1 MSNRQRWLPAA
12 ALLLPL
18 ALLAGCAAEPAPAPA
33 PGESAPSTESPY
45 GGALGTPEEEAAFQ
59 ALYDEAIAAGQKQ
72 VVVYGPPPARAL
84 LDTFH
89 ERFPGIEVT
98 YQQLQSAERLAKLEQ
113 EKQTGNFVADIA
125 SDGRTPVVSLG
136 VDGWCQPLDHIMDVP
151 AEWLGVDDSVQ
162 FQQVA
167 VFGMAVNTDLLDVA
181 DAPKS
186 WQELTSAEWAGK
198 VVMVTPAAGGAAA
211 FTFAQ
216 MDYPEAN
223 NEKYAG
229 IKEGIKENVTL
240 VAKDALVLQEVASGN
255 YPIGA
260 LAYYPYFVEIKAQ
273 GAPIEFVFPFAEG
286 GGNMWT
292 KSAQCLLNDSPNP
305 LAASLYMYWEFSK
318 EGQQAL
324 SDAGLYPV
332 MPGTPGPGG
341 LPPLDTVELL
351 EQLPD
356 IEAITAYGPY
366 VKDVIDFFTE

>member
-1 MSNRQRWLPAA
+1 MFRRKRQLTAM
-12 ALLLPL
+12 ALAIPL
-18 ALLAGCAAEPAPAPA
+18 ALLAGGTSVKAQTGA
-33 PGESAPSTESPY
+33 Y
-45 GGALGTPEEEAAFQ
+45 DGALGTQEQEAKFKE
-59 ALYDEAIAAGQKQ
+59 LYDAAIAAGQKQ
-72 VVVYGPPPARAL
+72 VIVYGPPPARVL

-89 ERFPGIEVT
+89 ARFPGIEVI

-125 SDGRTPVVSLG
+125 SDGRTPVVSMA
-136 VDGWCQPLDHIMDVP
+136 VDGWCQPLEHIMDVP
-151 AEWLGVDDSVQ
+151 AEWRGVNDTVQ

-167 VFGMAVNTDLLDVA
+167 VFGMAVNTNLLDVKE
-181 DAPKS
+181 APKS
-186 WQELTSAEWAGK
+186 WRDLTSEKWKGK

-216 MDYPEAN
+216 MDHPEEN
-223 NEKYAG
+223 NTKYEG
-229 IKEGIKENVTL
+229 IKEGIKENISL
-240 VAKDALVLQEVASGN
+240 VARDALVLQEVAAGN

-260 LAYYPYFVEIKAQ
+260 LAYYPYFVQIKAQ

-292 KSAQCLLNDSPNP
+292 KSAQCLIDNAPNP
-305 LAASLYMYWEFSK
+305 IAAALYMNWEFSK
-318 EGQQAL
+318 EGQQTL
-324 SDAGLYPV
+324 SDSGLYPV

-356 IEAITAYGPY
+356 EEAIKAYGPY
-366 VKDVIDFFTE
+366 VKEVITFFGGG